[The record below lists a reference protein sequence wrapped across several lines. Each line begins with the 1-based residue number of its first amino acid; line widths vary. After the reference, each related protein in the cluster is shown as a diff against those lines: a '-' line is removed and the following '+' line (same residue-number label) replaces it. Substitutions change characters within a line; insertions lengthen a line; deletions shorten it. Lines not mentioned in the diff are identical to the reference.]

1 MILTCPSCSTRY
13 LIDPV
18 SLGVTGRVVR
28 CARCSHSWSETP
40 PEDMPKR
47 VNVLPPAQKVR
58 PIPPGSNL
66 PALRKTGAGRA
77 WVGWAAL
84 LAVVVGVAGGSV
96 LARDR
101 IIAVWPDAARLYAGL
116 GLDEH
121 AAARVLVVRN
131 VQQDSFAEDG
141 QRIVAVT
148 GEIVN
153 ISGQRLDVPRV
164 VIQVLD
170 GAGGVITSIYADPA
184 DSALA
189 AGAMTVFSSRLTDP
203 PKNATSL
210 NVALEGAEM

>member
-13 LIDPV
+13 LIDPA

-47 VNVLPPAQKVR
+47 VDVLPPAEKVR

-66 PALRKTGAGRA
+66 PALRKSGTGRA
-77 WVGWAAL
+77 WAGWAAL
-84 LAVVVGVAGGSV
+84 FAVVVGVAASSL
-96 LARDR
+96 LARDQ
-101 IIAVWPDAARLYAGL
+101 IIAVWPDAARLYASF

-153 ISGQRLDVPRV
+153 ISGQRLNVPRV

-170 GAGGVITSIYADPA
+170 GAGKVIMSIFADPA
-184 DSALA
+184 NSALS
-189 AGAMTVFSSRLTDP
+189 AGAMTVFSSRMIDP
-203 PKNATSL
+203 PRNATSL